1 MNTSNE
7 SGTNETGSVRH
18 DDVLAWVSKELDGEL
33 DVRERVLLDDH
44 LAACPRC
51 SQIRSELRGVRGF
64 ARDDGERVLPPVGL
78 VDRVVAHVMSPQHAA
93 AGAENLGAQAPILV
107 MRRLRRSAALAA
119 AALLVLGGIYVGR
132 LPREATATEIKGAT
146 PPLDPD
152 LKRVLERRESSR
164 EDGPLFFE
172 LLLPPSTP
180 PRAR

>member
-33 DVRERVLLDDH
+33 DVHERVLLDDH

-64 ARDDGERVLPPVGL
+64 ARDDGERILPPVGL
-78 VDRVVAHVMSPQHAA
+78 VDRVVAHVMTPERAA
-93 AGAENLGAQAPILV
+93 AAAETHGAQPPILV
-107 MRRLRRSAALAA
+107 LRRLRRSAALAA

-132 LPREATATEIKGAT
+132 LPSEATAKPLKGVT
-146 PPLDPD
+146 LPLDPD
-152 LKRVLERRESSR
+152 LKRVLERREASR
-164 EDGPLFFE
+164 ENGPLFLE
-172 LLLPPSTP
+172 LLLPPP
-180 PRAR
+180 PQRPR